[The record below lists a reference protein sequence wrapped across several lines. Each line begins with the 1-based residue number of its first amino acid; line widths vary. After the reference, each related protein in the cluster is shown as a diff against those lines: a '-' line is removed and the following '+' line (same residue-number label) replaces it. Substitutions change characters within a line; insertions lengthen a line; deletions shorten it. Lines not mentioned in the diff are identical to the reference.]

1 MGLWDRCLAKRQHQR
16 SGAGPLPWLL
26 RSSIGRIFRHSVSVS
41 SYFFRRLAACL
52 AEEIAYP
59 SVHIRRPMVH
69 LGLPRSQSWQ
79 DLFVQEL
86 PALKISGL
94 SHLDA
99 FSVAI
104 GAKGVP
110 CPVVSLDHARIR
122 KVQVHSYP
130 GSSFLD
136 RRSKDNG
143 R

>member
-16 SGAGPLPWLL
+16 SGAGPFPWLL
-26 RSSIGRIFRHSVSVS
+26 QSSKGRIFRHSVSVS
-41 SYFFRRLAACL
+41 SYFFSDLLL
-52 AEEIAYP
+52 AEKIAYP

-69 LGLPRSQSWQ
+69 LGLPRSQCWQ

-99 FSVAI
+99 FPVAI

-130 GSSFLD
+130 GSSFLN